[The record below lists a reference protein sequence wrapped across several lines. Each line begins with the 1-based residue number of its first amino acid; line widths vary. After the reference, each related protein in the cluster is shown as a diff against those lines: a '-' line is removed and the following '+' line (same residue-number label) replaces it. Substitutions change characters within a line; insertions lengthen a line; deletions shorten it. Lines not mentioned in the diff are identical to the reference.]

1 MGALNDGGR
10 ALPRWTTESDERATP
25 IPVEPTTLQPARR
38 YFPTWPP
45 PRWFIAGLI
54 ALGGMQLMVAM
65 DFTFTVVA
73 VPRIQNDLG
82 LSAAG
87 RSWVIFATML
97 TCFSLMPL
105 GGRLGDTIGRK
116 RAFIIG
122 VAVFT
127 IASAMCGIAWDQGTL
142 VAARLLKGVGAAIV
156 APTSMALLATTFPK
170 GPFRNA
176 AAAVIGTMGATGSVM
191 GLVVGGVLTE
201 VSWRL
206 TFSVSVPIGLLVLY
220 LTRTTLRETQKE
232 RMKLDVAGAVLAMLV
247 CSAVV
252 FGFSTGPEM
261 GWLSATTIGSGVVA
275 LVALVAFA
283 VVERT
288 AENPVVPF
296 NLFFDRNRLATFAAM
311 LLAGGAMTTLVLL
324 VAVYVQDIMGY
335 SALRAGIGFIPFT
348 IATAIGLGASSRLA
362 IWFPPRMLVFVGS
375 ILLLGGVLYGTTL
388 NHSIPYFPHL
398 VLPIVIGGIGIGM
411 INVPLSLSV
420 IASVGFDRIG
430 PVSAI
435 AVMLQGLGGPVVLS
449 IIQAII
455 MSRTVH
461 LGGTNGPVKFM
472 NAAQLHALD
481 QGYIYG
487 LLWLAGV
494 VILLGGV
501 ALLIGY
507 TAQQVAHAQKV
518 NQAMAAQEL

>member
-1 MGALNDGGR
+1 
-10 ALPRWTTESDERATP
+10 
-25 IPVEPTTLQPARR
+25 
-38 YFPTWPP
+38 
-45 PRWFIAGLI
+45 
-54 ALGGMQLMVAM
+54 
-65 DFTFTVVA
+65 
-73 VPRIQNDLG
+73 
-82 LSAAG
+82 
-87 RSWVIFATML
+87 
-97 TCFSLMPL
+97 
-105 GGRLGDTIGRK
+105 
-116 RAFIIG
+116 
-122 VAVFT
+122 
-127 IASAMCGIAWDQGTL
+127 
-142 VAARLLKGVGAAIV
+142 
-156 APTSMALLATTFPK
+156 
-170 GPFRNA
+170 
-176 AAAVIGTMGATGSVM
+176 
-191 GLVVGGVLTE
+191 
-201 VSWRL
+201 
-206 TFSVSVPIGLLVLY
+206 
-220 LTRTTLRETQKE
+220 
-232 RMKLDVAGAVLAMLV
+232 
-247 CSAVV
+247 
-252 FGFSTGPEM
+252 
-261 GWLSATTIGSGVVA
+261 
-275 LVALVAFA
+275 
-283 VVERT
+283 
-288 AENPVVPF
+288 
-296 NLFFDRNRLATFAAM
+296 M

-362 IWFPPRMLVFVGS
+362 MWFPPRVLVLIGS

-398 VLPIVIGGIGIGM
+398 VLPIVVGGIGIGM

-420 IASVGFDRIG
+420 IASVGVDRIG

-487 LLWLAGV
+487 LMWLAGV

-507 TAQQVAHAQKV
+507 TAQQVAHAQEAQK
-518 NQAMAAQEL
+518 AIAAEKL